1 MEMYGWMREKLEQA
15 REDGHMDRVGKL
27 ADYAEAEFGCTVAQL
42 ALAWCLKNQNVS
54 TILLG
59 ATKED
64 QLKENLGCISVA
76 LSIEKS
82 HMEAI
87 EEILGNKPAD
97 WMGPGG
103 TGTRTLHTL

>member
-1 MEMYGWMREKLEQA
+1 
-15 REDGHMDRVGKL
+15 MDEGETRAGKTVTWTEL
-27 ADYAEAEFGCTVAQL
+27 GSLLTTPKREFGCTVAQL

-76 LSIEKS
+76 LSIEDS

-87 EEILGNKPAD
+87 EEILGNKPDD